1 MENKNNVAVFGDSFT
16 DPRANTIAG
25 YATWSS
31 NYTSYGKDGSDIY
44 YSYLQFLEHHEKHDK
59 IIFAVTECNRHSRQY
74 NDNEWRHFSD
84 PNTLEMRLKYAES
97 FEDKKVYETM
107 HNLFKYIIANN
118 NSREFNISN
127 ILINEIKRIRPDTLF
142 IRLFENTP
150 GPNVL
155 YLLKISN
162 LEKGNINIS
171 DWRDKSYRG
180 MIDIRLQ
187 HLTRESHDVITN
199 EIEKAWANGDQWLDM
214 DYDTFKNLEFDKD
227 EYFVNWDNPRNHR
240 KSRKF

>member
-1 MENKNNVAVFGDSFT
+1 MENKDVAVFGDSFT
-16 DPRANTIAG
+16 DPNNDQIYTTWAG
-25 YATWSS
+25 R
-31 NYTSYGKDGSDIY
+31 YTSYGKNGSDIY

-59 IIFAVTECNRHSRQY
+59 IIFAVTDYNRHSRVY
-74 NDNEWRHFSD
+74 DDEWKHFSD

-97 FEDKKVYETM
+97 FEDKIVYETM

-162 LEKGNINIS
+162 LEKGNINIG